1 MAKGIR
7 NDEPDARIVYADIF
21 QLPHWQSPTRSP
33 MSAYERAAQ
42 FSSFNALEGYEDMV
56 GEEARVVGQMEP
68 LTEMEMEVLNQK
80 INLIADVLEDGHH
93 PILTFTYFLND
104 SMKQGGSYVTMTERV
119 RKIDAV
125 NKKIQLYKKTG
136 VSESYME
143 LDMNKIKEI
152 SGDLVDFI
160 SE

>member
-1 MAKGIR
+1 
-7 NDEPDARIVYADIF
+7 
-21 QLPHWQSPTRSP
+21 

-56 GEEARVVGQMEP
+56 GEEAREVGQMEP
-68 LTEMEMEVLNQK
+68 LTESEIEVLNQK

-104 SMKQGGSYVTMTERV
+104 QKKAGGSYVTMTERV

-125 NKKIQLYKKTG
+125 GRKIQLFRTVGASK
-136 VSESYME
+136 SYME
-143 LDMNKIKEI
+143 LDMGRIKDI

-160 SE
+160 E

>member
-1 MAKGIR
+1 MEKN
-7 NDEPDARIVYADIF
+7 NDPRIVYADIF
-21 QLPHWQSPTRSP
+21 NLPHWQSPNHSP

-56 GEEARVVGQMEP
+56 GEEARIVGEKEK
-68 LTEMEMEVLNQK
+68 LTETEMEILNQK

-143 LDMNKIKEI
+143 LDMNKIKDI

>member
-1 MAKGIR
+1 MVKN
-7 NDEPDARIVYADIF
+7 NDPRVIYADIF
-21 QLPHWQSPTRSP
+21 NLPHWRSPNHPP

-56 GEEARVVGQMEP
+56 GEEARIVGEQEK
-68 LTEMEMEVLNQK
+68 LTETEMEILNQK

-104 SMKQGGSYVTMTERV
+104 RMKQGGSYVTMTERV

-125 NKKIQLYKKTG
+125 NRKIVLYKTVG
-136 VSESYME
+136 TSQRYME
-143 LDMNKIKEI
+143 LDMDKIKDI
-152 SGDLVDFI
+152 SGDLVSHIFE
-160 SE
+160 SA